1 MTHKRFEDHLN
12 LNSKT
17 RQAQD
22 PRVNGPFPQ
31 LMTDR
36 HRSISSTDQHLDLPH

>member
-1 MTHKRFEDHLN
+1 MTHKRLEDHLN

-31 LMTDR
+31 LMIDR
-36 HRSISSTDQHLDLPH
+36 QGSISSTDQRLDLPY